1 MNSHKQTGRIT
12 GILLLIIFALGVT
25 VFQVLQGPT
34 LFADDFLTSTS
45 LHSDEI
51 ILSVLLMFLSGA
63 IDIIIA
69 IIILPIINRQN
80 QRLGFLYLAFCIVS
94 FIVMSVDNISVLS
107 MLEVSKEYMNGK
119 TADLAFLKTMGT
131 VAFQNHWWTHH
142 LSLLVSCLPAFV
154 LFYTMYFT
162 RLVPRAISL
171 FGILAVA
178 LMFAEMLLTLF
189 GKGLG
194 MNMLLPIAL
203 AQLIFPIWL
212 LIKGFSES
220 VTSISD

>member
-1 MNSHKQTGRIT
+1 MNSHKQIGRIT
-12 GILLLIIFALGVT
+12 GVLLLIIFALGVT
-25 VFQVLQGPT
+25 FFQVLQGPS

-45 LHSDEI
+45 LHSSEI
-51 ILSVLLMFLSGA
+51 ILSVLFMFLSGG

-69 IIILPIINRQN
+69 ILILPIINRQS
-80 QRLGFLYLAFCIVS
+80 QRLGYLYIAFCIVN
-94 FIVMSVDNISVLS
+94 FISLSIDNTSVLS
-107 MLEVSKEYMNGK
+107 MLEVSREYVNGEN
-119 TADLAFLKTMGT
+119 ADLAFLKTMGT

-142 LSLLVSCLPAFV
+142 LSLLLSCLPTFV
-154 LFYTMYFT
+154 LFYIMYFT

-212 LIKGFSES
+212 LVKGFS
-220 VTSISD
+220 TPPTIND